1 MKNTMKYIK
10 AVLVATIAFTGVSCE
25 KFLSA
30 DPIDKVEAS
39 KFFKSENELM
49 LYANGLINSY
59 MPDAVEVGLDGDRYC
74 DFVCTKT
81 SEDYNRPG
89 VWGSNKQGG
98 WDISSWRGIRR
109 ANILL
114 DKLPNSKANVSES
127 VYNHYEGVGRFWRAY
142 LYYAKMRT
150 FGDVPWTDHALTI
163 KEDAILYAPRTD
175 REELFHNM
183 LQDINFACE
192 NLQYKG
198 YECVVN
204 KYVALAFKARMC
216 LYEGTY
222 RKYHSTNP
230 STGEPW
236 KGTFE
241 SADKILEEC
250 VSACEELMGSGK
262 FALTTGNPWDTANG
276 CFAQIWRNTDLLSN
290 KEAIW
295 VREYDYA
302 LAVTHELT
310 WRVNSGTYD
319 QQPAPT
325 KTYVNMFLK
334 LDGTPITNEG
344 KVSLNEEFV
353 DRDYRLV
360 NTVNH
365 GEVVNSDGHTVPAWT
380 YTATNGN
387 IGPKAAN
394 MSSYTYT
401 GYNFIKWSIER
412 EENYSKGRADND
424 IPIFRYAEVL
434 LNYAEAKEELG
445 AMDANIWNQTVGALR
460 ERAGVTNVYPS
471 VADPMLVAYY
481 GISDPVKLEIRR
493 ERVCELAMEHLR
505 LDDLYRWHC
514 GNLVADRTD
523 TNAWRGI
530 WVTPEE
536 AALVWNEDNPKKPVV
551 ESGGLKFN
559 GGTYI
564 FPVPDSGLSEE
575 DADKWKKTHSPKTG
589 MGFYITNNTS
599 NSNYSFSEGTHGF
612 IMYNY
617 KLEWNDRM
625 YVHPIPDSATTLNPD
640 LGQNKDW

>member
-1 MKNTMKYIK
+1 MKYIK

-250 VSACEELMGSGK
+250 VSACEELMGSGE
-262 FALTTGNPWDTANG
+262 FALTVGNPWDTENG
-276 CFAQIWRNTDLLSN
+276 CFAQIWRNTELDKLAS

-295 VREYDYA
+295 FREYNYD

-365 GEVVNSDGHTVPAWT
+365 GEVVNSDGHTVPYWE
-380 YTATNGN
+380 YIATNGST
-387 IGPKAAN
+387 GPKAAN

-401 GYNFIKWSIER
+401 GYNFIKWSMER

-445 AMDANIWNQTVGALR
+445 AMDATIWAQTVGALR
-460 ERAGVTNVYPS
+460 ERAGINAEAANALPTT
-471 VADPMLVAYY
+471 ADPMLVAYY

-514 GNLVADRTD
+514 GNLVVDRTD

-530 WVTPEE
+530 WVTEDE
-536 AALVWNEDNPKKPVV
+536 ARD
-551 ESGGLKFN
+551 GLMFN
-559 GGTYI
+559 GSKYTFPTDGT
-564 FPVPDSGLSEE
+564 
-575 DADKWKKTHSPKTG
+575 KPKTG
-589 MGFYITNNTS
+589 MGFPVSNKTS

-617 KLEWNDRM
+617 TLEWNDRM

>member
-10 AVLVATIAFTGVSCE
+10 AVLVAAVAFSGVSCE

-114 DKLPNSKANVSES
+114 DKLPNSRANVSET

-142 LYYAKMRT
+142 LYFAKMRT
-150 FGDVPWTDHALTI
+150 FGDVPWTDHALSI
-163 KEDAILYAPRTD
+163 SEEAILKAPRTD
-175 REELFHNM
+175 REELFHHI
-183 LQDINFACE
+183 LEDLNFACE

-198 YECVVN
+198 YEHVIN
-204 KYVALAFKARMC
+204 KYVALALKSRVC

-222 RKYHSTNP
+222 RKYHTVNP
-230 STGEPW
+230 STKQPW
-236 KGTFE
+236 NGNYE
-241 SADKILEEC
+241 SATEILEEC
-250 VSACEELMGSGK
+250 VSACEELMTSGK

-276 CFAQIWRNTDLLSN
+276 CYAKIWRNTDLLSN
-290 KEAIW
+290 NEAIW
-295 VREYDYA
+295 VREYDYN

-325 KTYVNMFLK
+325 KNYVNMFLK
-334 LDGTPITNEG
+334 LNGQPIDNEG
-344 KVSLNEEFV
+344 KVSLKEEFK

-365 GEVVNSDGHTVPAWT
+365 DEVVNSDGHTVSAWT
-380 YTATNGN
+380 YTATNGSVS
-387 IGPKAAN
+387 PKPAY

-401 GYNFIKWSIER
+401 GYNFIKWSVER
-412 EENYSKGRADND
+412 EENFSKGRADND
-424 IPIFRYAEVL
+424 IPVFRYAEVL

-445 AMDANIWNQTVGALR
+445 AMTAEIWEKTVGALR
-460 ERAGVTNVYPS
+460 VRAGIEAGAANALPTTV
-471 VADPMLVAYY
+471 DPWLAAYY
-481 GISDPVKLEIRR
+481 SVSPLDLNAVKLEIRR

-505 LDDLYRWHC
+505 IDDLYRWHC
-514 GNLVADRTD
+514 GNIVVNRGTENA
-523 TNAWRGI
+523 AWRGI
-530 WVTPEE
+530 WVTADE
-536 AALVWNEDNPKKPVV
+536 ANVAN
-551 ESGGLKFN
+551 GLQFN
-559 GGTYI
+559 GNKYT
-564 FPVPDSGLSEE
+564 FPTDGS
-575 DADKWKKTHSPKTG
+575 KPKTG
-589 MGFYITNNTS
+589 MGFPVSNNTA
-599 NSNYSFSEGTHGF
+599 NSNYSFSEGDHGY

-625 YVHPIPDSATTLNPD
+625 YVHPIPDSANTLNPA
-640 LGQNKDW
+640 LGQNPDW

>member
-109 ANILL
+109 SNILL
-114 DKLPNSKANVSES
+114 DKLPNSKANVNET

-236 KGTFE
+236 KGMFE

-250 VSACEELMGSGK
+250 VSACEELMGSGL
-262 FALTTGNPWDTANG
+262 FALTTGDPWDTTNG

-387 IGPKAAN
+387 VGPKAAN

-401 GYNFIKWSIER
+401 GYNFIKWNMER

-445 AMDANIWNQTVGALR
+445 AMDATIWAQTVGALR
-460 ERAGVTNVYPS
+460 ERAGIKAEAANALPTT
-471 VADPMLVAYY
+471 ADPMLVAYY

-514 GNLVADRTD
+514 GNLVVDRTD

-530 WVTPEE
+530 WVTEDE
-536 AALVWNEDNPKKPVV
+536 ARD
-551 ESGGLKFN
+551 GLMFN
-559 GGTYI
+559 GSKYT
-564 FPVPDSGLSEE
+564 FPTDG
-575 DADKWKKTHSPKTG
+575 KKPKTG
-589 MGFYITNNTS
+589 MGFPVSNKTS

-617 KLEWNDRM
+617 TLEWNDRM
-625 YVHPIPDSATTLNPD
+625 YVHPIPDSANTLNPD